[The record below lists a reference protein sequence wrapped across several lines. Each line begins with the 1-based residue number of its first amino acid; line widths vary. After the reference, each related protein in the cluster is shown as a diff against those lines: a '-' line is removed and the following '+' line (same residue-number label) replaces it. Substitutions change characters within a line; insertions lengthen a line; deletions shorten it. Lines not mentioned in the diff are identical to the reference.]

1 MTAAGWA
8 QTLLSLS
15 LVVIFLGFLIWGIR
29 SGQFR
34 DVEEPKYRILDEEES
49 GDKPDEEKERK

>member
-34 DVEEPKYRILDEEES
+34 NIEDPKYRMLDEKDTGKEPDEEE
-49 GDKPDEEKERK
+49 RK

>member
-8 QTLLSLS
+8 QAILSLS
-15 LVVIFLGFLIWGIR
+15 LVLVFLGFLIWGIR

-34 DVEEPKYRILDEEES
+34 DIEEPKYRMMDEKDAGKEP
-49 GDKPDEEKERK
+49 DKKERK

>member
-1 MTAAGWA
+1 MTPAGWA
-8 QTLLSLS
+8 LTLLTLS

-34 DVEEPKYRILDEEES
+34 NIEDPKFRMLDEKETGEEPDEEE
-49 GDKPDEEKERK
+49 RM